1 MFQVVSSETK
11 IVEHVNHV
19 KPSPVKPKPN
29 SDHKQVKKEN
39 QNKVKNSKLAKH
51 SKKTAVI
58 KSGKDKDSNRNNTRG
73 EKYNI

>member
-29 SDHKQVKKEN
+29 SDHKQVKN

-58 KSGKDKDSNRNNTRG
+58 KSAKDKDSNRNNTRG
-73 EKYNI
+73 ER

>member
-19 KPSPVKPKPN
+19 KPSTVKPKPN
-29 SDHKQVKKEN
+29 SDHKQVKN

-58 KSGKDKDSNRNNTRG
+58 KSAKDKDSNRNNTRG
-73 EKYNI
+73 ET